1 MSYLVPQQP
10 QTFNTTIRKFEPA
23 FMDVDFDISAVAT
36 VVTTGPNSFTL
47 KGILRELGNL
57 VGLFWRSKDKWG
69 HPLYSYEQDSD
80 WSNCTWAFD
89 LTYTNCPTIDDAAN
103 GGLNRLTMTVTD
115 LSGKPYFVYLQNY
128 MTAGSPSSRSGSFS
142 LPFPNVF
149 AGILADEVIP
159 WDFIDN
165 IFIGFVPPG
174 YTKGAQTPLTPEVE
188 FEANFTNVSVTG
200 TNSTVGYNNVGLP
213 AHDLYIADGYAD
225 SYPMTPARVV
235 EQIIKLGYRG
245 QVVLYVG
252 FTQFLSLTWNS
263 GESRF
268 IIDTAK
274 PTLNVPTQQWVTD
287 FCARLAA
294 EGVAVIISVSFE
306 LLKEYCPLAW
316 AQYDWKGQ
324 QSESGWSPS
333 STFVSPSSVDGMNYL
348 RDVAVDF
355 VGLSVAAGATTLYQV
370 GEPWWWAGG
379 FRGDGPCFYDTY
391 AQAEYEALPFPLLN
405 ITSGFTG
412 GTTMAPNTNFTPGG
426 ATTDYFW
433 FRATLDISPT
443 DTGIIFE
450 VGGSTTGII
459 IYAYNGK
466 LYVQAGNGASFG
478 PAANRFEIEWTI
490 TGSGSRLLEVII
502 DRTLGLILSIDG
514 QFVAYKTGSITG
526 QLAQN
531 NSGRFSGGSGTVAAN
546 RGGFTTASAYTG
558 AKVTAL
564 VRINNKQWS
573 SPTVPTPLL
582 QTIYDDYSDPDQL
595 AYLLWLEDKLGDRTT
610 WLKDEVKAAYPGT
623 ECTVLFYTPTISN
636 PLAPMLT
643 LVNFPQARWS
653 SPEWD
658 FIQVEDYE
666 VIEFGNFDL
675 QRSDLDVPIRDLGYT
690 AADCQYFSGF
700 NLLPATTFIWEKI
713 DKAIWQARVLKG
725 YPEALVWARPQ
736 VCRDGWVYNQ
746 DDWPT
751 YAANQPLPT
760 YPVFPVLNQ
769 LGWSVM
775 RSPVFNTL
783 VSLHASGKEIRSPR
797 AVYPRWEFT
806 LTYEGLKSDGAQSF
820 QALFS
825 FFQSMKGRG
834 NRFAFTDPENNTVT
848 AGFIGTGDG
857 FRTNFTLCRSVGLN
871 YEEPVGFI
879 NSLTAV
885 YVNGVL
891 VDPAD
896 YQLWYNNG
904 ITNNTYPQVLF
915 DTPVADGAVV
925 TADFSYYFLCRFY
938 DDTMTFE
945 EFMKHFHEARSVK
958 FITVKP

>member
-10 QTFNTTIRKFEPA
+10 RTFNTTIRKFEPA

-36 VVTTGPNSFTL
+36 VVTTGPNAFTL
-47 KGILRELGNL
+47 KGILRELSNL

-89 LTYTNCPTIDDAAN
+89 LTYTNCPTINDAAN

-128 MTAGSPSSRSGSFS
+128 MTAGSPSSRTGSFR

-149 AGILADEVIP
+149 AGILADGVIP

-165 IFIGFVPPG
+165 VFIGFVPPG
-174 YTKGAQTPLTPEVE
+174 YTPGSQTPLTPEVE
-188 FEANFTNVSVTG
+188 FEAVFTNVSVTG
-200 TNSTVGYNNVGLP
+200 TNSTVGYNNAGLP

-235 EQIIKLGYRG
+235 EQIVNLGYRG

-252 FTQFLSLTWNS
+252 FTQFLSLTWNA

-294 EGVAVIISVSFE
+294 RGVAVIISVSFE

-391 AQAEYEALPFPLLN
+391 ARAEYLA
-405 ITSGFTG
+405 
-412 GTTMAPNTNFTPGG
+412 
-426 ATTDYFW
+426 
-433 FRATLDISPT
+433 
-443 DTGIIFE
+443 DTG
-450 VGGSTTGII
+450 
-459 IYAYNGK
+459 N
-466 LYVQAGNGASFG
+466 
-478 PAANRFEIEWTI
+478 P
-490 TGSGSRLLEVII
+490 
-502 DRTLGLILSIDG
+502 
-514 QFVAYKTGSITG
+514 
-526 QLAQN
+526 
-531 NSGRFSGGSGTVAAN
+531 
-546 RGGFTTASAYTG
+546 
-558 AKVTAL
+558 
-564 VRINNKQWS
+564 
-573 SPTVPTPLL
+573 VPTPFLR
-582 QTIYDDYSDPDQL
+582 TIYDDYSSTAQTNF
-595 AYLLWLEDKLGDRTT
+595 LLWLENKLGEVTT

-623 ECTVLFYTPTISN
+623 QCTVLFYTPTISN

-700 NLLPATTFIWEKI
+700 NLLPATTFIWDKI
-713 DKAIWQARVLKG
+713 DKAIWQARALKG

-751 YAANQPLPT
+751 YAASQALPT
-760 YPVFPVLNQ
+760 YPVFPVLSQ
-769 LGWSVM
+769 LGWSVL

-806 LTYEGLKSDGAQSF
+806 LRYEGLKSDGAQSF
-820 QALFS
+820 QALLS

-848 AGFIGTGDG
+848 AGYIGTGDG

-879 NSLTAV
+879 NSLMAV
-885 YVNGVL
+885 YVNGSL
-891 VDPAD
+891 VGPGD

-945 EFMKHFHEARSVK
+945 EFMKNFHEASSVK